1 MRKAIVILGVLL
13 VLAPCANAQMVGST
27 NRQQGGYYDPGYGQ
41 NDAGRPRGALLHLEV
56 GLPCAVSLGYQVSPV
71 LMVGAG
77 IGVNF
82 LMESLPVYGEIR
94 LNTPHDRIAGFLD
107 VKAGYD
113 LGGWQGGAFMGEV
126 GMMYGDALSIG
137 AGIGYTDTRGD
148 GLMFL
153 LSVSYDLQLNKLFY

>member
-1 MRKAIVILGVLL
+1 MKKTFFLIITLLALTQGV
-13 VLAPCANAQMVGST
+13 NAQVVGST

-153 LSVSYDLQLNKLFY
+153 LSVSYDLFLNKILY

>member
-1 MRKAIVILGVLL
+1 MRKILIIAAALL
-13 VLAPCANAQMVGST
+13 LLTPVANAQMVGST
-27 NRQQGGYYDPGYGQ
+27 NHQQGGYYTPGYGQ

-82 LMESLPVYGEIR
+82 LVESVPVYGEIR
-94 LNTPHDRIAGFLD
+94 LNTPHDHMAGFLD

-137 AGIGYTDTRGD
+137 AGIGYTDTRD
-148 GLMFL
+148 NGLMFL
-153 LSVSYDLQLNKLFY
+153 FSFSYDLQLNKILY

>member
-1 MRKAIVILGVLL
+1 MKKTLLLLAALLLL
-13 VLAPCANAQMVGST
+13 VPMSNAQMVGST

-113 LGGWQGGAFMGEV
+113 LGGRQGGAFMGEV

-137 AGIGYTDTRGD
+137 AGIGYTVSRRDRW
-148 GLMFL
+148 MFL